1 MNQLARF
8 DERLNNRKLALF
20 RLLEAI
26 GGELDLN
33 QSRREDAETRYTAV
47 SSWLI
52 GSDDPRLKSTSVFLA
67 GSTAIGTNVRPL
79 GGEEHDVDLMSVLLS
94 LGVDSSPSEVK
105 ALIGHRLREN
115 ARYAEILEEM
125 TRCWRIV
132 YANEFHLD
140 ITPAIRN
147 PSCPHGGLLVP
158 DKELRRWK
166 PSHPKG
172 FRDRFD
178 GRALLVPRFRTA
190 VQENALV
197 ADRGSVEPYPAYNP
211 IKGVL
216 RRTTQLL
223 KRHRDVYFD
232 DKPDLSAPISI
243 AITELAARAYEYL
256 VKNHVFDNEFDLLLH
271 IVKMLPVFIDERP
284 STHGKW
290 AIWNHATQGENFA
303 EKWNRD
309 QVRANAFFQWQRVAE
324 AGFGRLV
331 DIEGRDAIAEELRL
345 MLGARAVNKVLDDQ
359 TGEITAA
366 RDKQSLWVAPKVGL
380 VTASSGFAAAP
391 VRANTFFGR
400 RDADPS

>member
-8 DERLNNRKLALF
+8 DERLNNRKQALF
-20 RLLEAI
+20 QLLEAI

-79 GGEEHDVDLMSVLLS
+79 SGEEHDVDLMSVV
-94 LGVDSSPSEVK
+94 LGLGADSSPSEVK
-105 ALIGHRLREN
+105 ALIGRRLREN

-147 PSCPHGGLLVP
+147 PNCPHGGLLVP

-178 GRALLVPRFRTA
+178 GRALLVPRFRMT

-197 ADRGSVEPYPAYNP
+197 ADRGSVEPYPAYSP

-271 IVKMLPVFIDERP
+271 IVKMMPVFIDERP
-284 STHGKW
+284 ATHGKW

-309 QVRANAFFQWQRVAE
+309 QVRADAFFQWQRVAE

-331 DIEGRDAIAEELRL
+331 DFEGRDAIAEELRL

-366 RDKQSLWVAPKVGL
+366 RDRQRLWVAPKVGL

-400 RDADPS
+400 KDADPS